1 MAKVT
6 RARVSSKKMNKLFG
20 ADRPIMEPPKVKH
33 SFEKR
38 VYFNKLERE
47 FTSCLTYAFNV

>member
-38 VYFNKLERE
+38 AYFNKLERE
-47 FTSCLTYAFNV
+47 FTHCLTYSFNV

>member
-6 RARVSSKKMNKLFG
+6 RARVGKKMNKLFG
-20 ADRPIMEPPKVKH
+20 KDRPIMEPPKVIH

-38 VYFNKLERE
+38 KYFNQLERE
-47 FTSCLTYAFNV
+47 FTSCLTYSFNV

>member
-20 ADRPIMEPPKVKH
+20 DDRPIMEPPKVKH

-38 VYFNKLERE
+38 AYFNKLERE
-47 FTSCLTYAFNV
+47 FTDGLTYAFNV